1 MYQGLIYSI
10 LFVLGFQWKVDEEK
24 KMNELKVFSFKNNNV
39 RSVIIDDEPWFVGK
53 DVAEVLGYL
62 KTQNAIAMHVD
73 RDDALKQ
80 GVTDNL
86 GRTQEMTLIN
96 ESGLYALILSSKLP
110 QAKEFKRWVTSEVLP
125 SIRRTGTFGLN
136 NRDKFELAGL
146 ISKCKNTKAVDALM
160 TLFEINKP
168 IRIQPASNTSV
179 SGYLA
184 YIEDE
189 QLVGVPTQ
197 QIYDNYKSYCK
208 TNKIIPLSL
217 CNFSKEVR
225 KITGAVVKRH
235 RVNGK
240 LTGFYVLG

>member
-1 MYQGLIYSI
+1 
-10 LFVLGFQWKVDEEK
+10 
-24 KMNELKVFSFKNNNV
+24 MNELKLFSFKNNNV

-53 DVAEVLGYL
+53 DVAEVLGYS
-62 KTQNAIAMHVD
+62 NP
-73 RDDALKQ
+73 RDALSRHVEEDDKADVVIHDGSQ
-80 GVTDNL
+80 NRNVT
-86 GRTQEMTLIN
+86 GIN
-96 ESGLYALILSSKLP
+96 ESGLYALILSSKLS

-179 SGYLA
+179 SDYLA

>member
-1 MYQGLIYSI
+1 
-10 LFVLGFQWKVDEEK
+10 
-24 KMNELKVFSFKNNNV
+24 MNELKVFSFKNNNV

-53 DVAEVLGYL
+53 DVAEVLGYS
-62 KTQNAIAMHVD
+62 NP
-73 RDDALKQ
+73 RDALSRHVEEDDKADVVIHDGSQ
-80 GVTDNL
+80 NRNVT
-86 GRTQEMTLIN
+86 GIN

-125 SIRRTGTFGLN
+125 TIRRTGTYGLN
-136 NRDKFELAGL
+136 NRDKFELGGL
-146 ISKCKNTKAVDALM
+146 IAKCKNTKAVDALM

-179 SGYLA
+179 SDYLA

>member
-1 MYQGLIYSI
+1 MHQGRIYSI
-10 LFVLGFQWKVDEEK
+10 LFVLGFQWKVDKEK
-24 KMNELKVFSFKNNNV
+24 RKMNELKVFIFKNNNV
-39 RSVIIDDEPWFVGK
+39 RSLIINDEPWFVGK
-53 DVAEVLGYL
+53 DVAEVLGYSNPQ
-62 KTQNAIAMHVD
+62 KAIRDHVEKED
-73 RDDALKQ
+73 R
-80 GVTDNL
+80 GVNESFTVN
-86 GRTQEMTLIN
+86 GTKGILIN

-136 NRDKFELAGL
+136 NRDKFEIAEL
-146 ISKCKNTKAVDALM
+146 IVKCKNRKSVEALM

-179 SGYLA
+179 SEYLT
-184 YIEDE
+184 YIGDE

-197 QIYDNYKSYCK
+197 EIYDNYKSYCK

>member
-1 MYQGLIYSI
+1 
-10 LFVLGFQWKVDEEK
+10 
-24 KMNELKVFSFKNNNV
+24 MNELKVFSFKNSNV

-53 DVAEVLGYL
+53 DVAEVLGYS
-62 KTQNAIAMHVD
+62 NP
-73 RDDALKQ
+73 RDALSRHVEEDDKADVVIHDGSQ
-80 GVTDNL
+80 NRNVT
-86 GRTQEMTLIN
+86 GIN
-96 ESGLYALILSSKLP
+96 ESGLYALILSSKLS

-179 SGYLA
+179 SDYLA

>member
-1 MYQGLIYSI
+1 
-10 LFVLGFQWKVDEEK
+10 
-24 KMNELKVFSFKNNNV
+24 MNELKVFSFKNNNV

-53 DVAEVLGYL
+53 DVAEVLGYS
-62 KTQNAIAMHVD
+62 NP
-73 RDDALKQ
+73 RDALSRHVEEDDKADVVIHDGSQ
-80 GVTDNL
+80 NRNVT
-86 GRTQEMTLIN
+86 GIN
-96 ESGLYALILSSKLP
+96 ESGLYALILSSKLS

-179 SGYLA
+179 SDYLA